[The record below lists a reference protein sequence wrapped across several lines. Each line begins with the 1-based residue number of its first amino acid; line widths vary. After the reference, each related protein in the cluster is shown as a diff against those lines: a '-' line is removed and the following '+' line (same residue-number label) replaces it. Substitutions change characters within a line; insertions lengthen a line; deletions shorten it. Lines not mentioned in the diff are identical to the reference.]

1 MPRRLRPFER
11 AATAIAFVY
20 VLALSC
26 MLQIQAANA
35 TDLQRCTDDAMIVF
49 DASGSMSGNKKL
61 GLATSVTRI
70 DEVRSAL
77 ARVLPATA
85 RLRRVGLITYG
96 PGAYNQCNVDVK
108 LRPVHNAA
116 KQIMGAVN
124 RLVPAGKTPLTSA
137 VEQAAAVLDYRH
149 KPGVVVVL
157 TDGEETCGRSP
168 CELGKQLRMQ
178 ADHLIVHVIA
188 FRSDYFSWTGEQSLL
203 ETRCLAE
210 KNNGLYISAD
220 TEEELVEAFKKTLWC
235 PAISSRPRP
244 DLGHRA
250 TKAPSGECEAG

>member
-1 MPRRLRPFER
+1 MPRRTRPFQS
-11 AATAIAFVY
+11 ATPAIAFVSALAISF
-20 VLALSC
+20 VL
-26 MLQIQAANA
+26 QVHGTNA
-35 TDLQRCTDDAMIVF
+35 TELQRCTDDAMIVF

-70 DEVRSAL
+70 DEVKSAL

-96 PGAYNQCNVDVK
+96 PGPYSQCNVDVK

-116 KQIMGAVN
+116 KRIMSAVD

-137 VEQAAAVLDYRH
+137 VEQAAAILDYRR

-168 CELGKQLRMQ
+168 CDLGKQLRMQ
-178 ADHLIVHVIA
+178 ADHLIVHIIA

-203 ETRCLAE
+203 ETKCLAE

-235 PAISSRPRP
+235 PAISSSSSPGSAVAR
-244 DLGHRA
+244 
-250 TKAPSGECEAG
+250 